1 MKACII
7 SIGDELLLGQT
18 VNTNASYIGVKLSD
32 INIDVTKIS
41 VISDD
46 ATEIKDEFKTAWNL
60 SDVILVT
67 GGLGP
72 THDDITRNCVVD
84 FFNTKLTL
92 SEDVLNDIKKLITKW
107 GREITDINKD
117 QANVPEIAQVIRNEK

>member
-1 MKACII
+1 MNAYII

-41 VISDD
+41 VISDNES
-46 ATEIKDEFKTAWNL
+46 EIKDEFKTAWNI

-84 FFNTKLTL
+84 FF
-92 SEDVLNDIKKLITKW
+92 IT
-107 GREITDINKD
+107 
-117 QANVPEIAQVIRNEK
+117 